1 MMDVDIITIFP
12 GMFQGFPGMFQGF
25 LQEGLVARAQKAGVV
40 RVGVHEL
47 RDYTQDRHRS
57 VDDYP
62 YGGGA
67 GMVFRPEPLFAAV
80 EALRRPESW
89 VVLLDPQGQT
99 FSQAVAQELS
109 ARPHLILLCGRY
121 EGVDERVRDHLVDQE
136 VSLGDFLLAGG
147 EVAAL
152 AIVEAVV
159 RLLPGALGSPQSLEE
174 ESHSSGLL
182 EYPQYTRPPVFRGW
196 AVPPILLS
204 GNHQEIARWRREQAL
219 LRTRQR
225 RPELLGR
232 ADLTPQDRRFLEK
245 IELGEK

>member
-1 MMDVDIITIFP
+1 MMDIDTITI
-12 GMFQGFPGMFQGF
+12 FPGMFQGF
-25 LQEGLVARAQKAGVV
+25 LQEGVVARAQKAGVV

-136 VSLGDFLLAGG
+136 ISLGDFLLAGG

>member
-1 MMDVDIITIFP
+1 MMDIDIITIFP

-62 YGGGA
+62 YGGWA

-147 EVAAL
+147 EGAAL

-196 AVPPILLS
+196 VVPPILLS

-225 RPELLGR
+225 
-232 ADLTPQDRRFLEK
+232 
-245 IELGEK
+245 

>member
-1 MMDVDIITIFP
+1 
-12 GMFQGFPGMFQGF
+12 
-25 LQEGLVARAQKAGVV
+25 
-40 RVGVHEL
+40 
-47 RDYTQDRHRS
+47 
-57 VDDYP
+57 
-62 YGGGA
+62 
-67 GMVFRPEPLFAAV
+67 MVFRPEPLFAAV

-109 ARPHLILLCGRY
+109 ARPPLLLLCGRY
-121 EGVDERVRDHLVDQE
+121 GGVDERVRDHLVDQE
-136 VSLGDFLLAGG
+136 ISLGDFLLAGG

-152 AIVEAVV
+152 ALVEAVV

-174 ESHSSGLL
+174 ERHSSGLL

-196 AVPPILLS
+196 VVPPVLLS

-232 ADLTPQDRRFLEK
+232 ADLTPQDRRFLEE
-245 IELGEK
+245 IELGE